1 MESRQEQKDVMTG
14 TTQTEMDAT
23 LTAQSETIMGAPH
36 RVLTKT
42 QSQIYARPL
51 VQLASSQIQQSTHVS
66 PASTHA

>member
-1 MESRQEQKDVMTG
+1 MESEQAQKAAMTG
-14 TTQTEMDAT
+14 TTQTETDAT
-23 LTAQSETIMGAPH
+23 LTAQSEIIMGAPR

-42 QSQIYARPL
+42 QSQIYAHPL